1 MPKHSDFEKIY
12 QQFIE
17 KHGEEKGKK
26 LYYAWLN
33 SYDPP
38 LDDTKPM
45 PKHIAKKESYVMP
58 LKVDNFD
65 GRLYLVKALHVGTT
79 GREDLV
85 DEQGLPRLRHYDAD
99 ELKRAARTLI
109 NAPVNLNHGPPLP
122 GANVIWSD
130 YNDEET
136 VVTSLVASKN
146 PKLDK
151 AYDDGDVIGS
161 SVEFGAVDFPQV
173 DGVKPTGIVFTG
185 LAFVTKDFVPGDS
198 KSSVILIK
206 EILAPSSEKAG
217 ESHAEEKEVEPLSE
231 KGTPQANETK
241 KDLLPSH
248 QEDIE
253 QPKKEILPPMDM
265 NLLKEAFVPTFNA
278 FLESIAKN
286 APTLTIYDR
295 NFWAQVLAF
304 MNVAFDELKA
314 ESEKTIA
321 LLQPINKDDARDAA
335 NPRPWEKEEILIPT
349 MLLEYLRGKKI
360 ESVEKP
366 ETKQTPPSQPTPAA
380 TPVIPV
386 ATPQPAPT
394 PPAQAAPAPTLSPQP
409 DTKSSTPAQPTPEQ
423 QKTAESTSPAGAQ
436 GVGIVEQHPVK
447 AEPSRKT
454 DEILALFPSP
464 EQLAPKMGRPAVS
477 RMLEDLKVKIKK
489 KLGE

>member
-45 PKHIAKKESYVMP
+45 PKHITKKESYVMP
-58 LKVDNFD
+58 LKVNNFD

-79 GREDLV
+79 GRDDLV
-85 DEQGLPRLRHYDAD
+85 DEQGLSRLRHYDAD

-231 KGTPQANETK
+231 KGTPQASEIKPEK
-241 KDLLPSH
+241 KEQIIEPPPTPEEVADKLKSLEAYIDRTNQRIYDTDQAVADLKARI
-248 QEDIE
+248 ERIE
-253 QPKKEILPPMDM
+253 QILMT
-265 NLLKEAFVPTFNA
+265 KQAT
-278 FLESIAKN
+278 
-286 APTLTIYDR
+286 
-295 NFWAQVLAF
+295 
-304 MNVAFDELKA
+304 KA
-314 ESEKTIA
+314 ESLGAESKPA
-321 LLQPINKDDARDAA
+321 VSASAPPVSQEAA
-335 NPRPWEKEEILIPT
+335 TKP
-349 MLLEYLRGKKI
+349 
-360 ESVEKP
+360 P
-366 ETKQTPPSQPTPAA
+366 ET
-380 TPVIPV
+380 
-386 ATPQPAPT
+386 PT
-394 PPAQAAPAPTLSPQP
+394 PPAQPTPATAPSPQP
-409 DTKSSTPAQPTPEQ
+409 DTKPSTPAQPASEQ

-436 GVGIVEQHPVK
+436 GVGIVEQNPVR

-464 EQLAPKMGRPAVS
+464 EQLAPRMGRPAVS